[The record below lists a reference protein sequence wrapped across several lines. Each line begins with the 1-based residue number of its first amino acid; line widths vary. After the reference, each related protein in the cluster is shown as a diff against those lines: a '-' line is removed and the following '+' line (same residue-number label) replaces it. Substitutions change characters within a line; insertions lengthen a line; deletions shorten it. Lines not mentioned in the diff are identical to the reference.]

1 MCRFGL
7 GLEYRKRTEKWVV
20 SGRYG
25 RVGLGWASAEPILVW
40 APITLSWALTWVL
53 VGKSLDSLF
62 SVALV
67 SFNFQP
73 IRGSQQRLLAHSQ
86 TILLSRPISFG
97 IDLKWVIH

>member
-40 APITLSWALTWVL
+40 ATITLSWALTWVF
-53 VGKSLDSLF
+53 VGTEPFLCFFLN
-62 SVALV
+62 VY
-67 SFNFQP
+67 
-73 IRGSQQRLLAHSQ
+73 
-86 TILLSRPISFG
+86 TI
-97 IDLKWVIH
+97 